1 MRIANSLIYFVI
13 LLVSLAV
20 LVYAPVFAIIRPMPQ
35 GFLQNWDFCAYALIS
50 FTFLSK
56 GWQKRRYFVGPKL
69 TKKQIAGISS
79 AALYLGLYVMASL
92 LCRRLKLGLI
102 SPHDLF
108 FLSPVGLVLLLIAC
122 RIIIKGAD
130 GPLGGA
136 VRYPVCTGLLLA
148 MSAFPLVQLAW
159 FPLLAIPGILTL
171 MAWRISYLEK
181 TNIETGSLS
190 GFHVDF
196 LPDSV
201 PAAPEVEKAEL
212 SAIDSAK
219 DSALAASESIKI
231 SEVDSAQQP
240 KPQDSVLIEVIEPA
254 DGEAIAVVQLPKY
267 RVVPLIY

>member
-20 LVYAPVFAIIRPMPQ
+20 LVYGPIFAIIRPMPQ
-35 GFLQNWDFCAYALIS
+35 GFLQNWDICAYALIS

-69 TKKQIAGISS
+69 TKKQLAGISS

-108 FLSPVGLVLLLIAC
+108 FLSPVGLVLLLVAC
-122 RIIIKGAD
+122 RMIIKGAD

-148 MSAFPLVQLAW
+148 MLAFPLVQLAW

-201 PAAPEVEKAEL
+201 PAAAPAEL
-212 SAIDSAK
+212 GADAKSAALDIASA
-219 DSALAASESIKI
+219 
-231 SEVDSAQQP
+231 
-240 KPQDSVLIEVIEPA
+240 PQVAGGNVTIEVIEPVE
-254 DGEAIAVVQLPKY
+254 GEDIAVVHEPKY
-267 RVVPLIY
+267 RVVPLIF

>member
-1 MRIANSLIYFVI
+1 MRIANSLIYFLI

-20 LVYAPVFAIIRPMPQ
+20 LVYAPIFAIIRPMPQ
-35 GFLQNWDFCAYALIS
+35 GFLQNWDICAYALIS
-50 FTFLSK
+50 FTFMSK

-108 FLSPVGLVLLLIAC
+108 FLSPVGLVLLLIGC
-122 RIIIKGAD
+122 RMIIKGAD
-130 GPLGGA
+130 GPLGGS

-148 MSAFPLVQLAW
+148 MLAFPLVQLAW

-201 PAAPEVEKAEL
+201 PAAPDVAKIEVSADDAAKA
-212 SAIDSAK
+212 SAPVADDSKK
-219 DSALAASESIKI
+219 DAVA
-231 SEVDSAQQP
+231 DGDRQP
-240 KPQDSVLIEVIEPA
+240 EPRGSVLIEVIEPA

-267 RVVPLIY
+267 RVIPLVY

>member
-1 MRIANSLIYFVI
+1 MRIANSLIYFFI

-20 LVYAPVFAIIRPMPQ
+20 LVYGPIFAIIRPMPQ
-35 GFLQNWDFCAYALIS
+35 GFLQNWDICAYALIS

-69 TKKQIAGISS
+69 TKKQLAGISS

-108 FLSPVGLVLLLIAC
+108 FLSPVGLVLLLVAC
-122 RIIIKGAD
+122 RMIIKGAD

-148 MSAFPLVQLAW
+148 MLAFPLVQLAW

-201 PAAPEVEKAEL
+201 PAAPADLGDDAKSAAL
-212 SAIDSAK
+212 AIDSAPQ
-219 DSALAASESIKI
+219 SAGGN
-231 SEVDSAQQP
+231 
-240 KPQDSVLIEVIEPA
+240 VLIEVIEPVE
-254 DGEAIAVVQLPKY
+254 GEDIAIVHEPKY
-267 RVVPLIY
+267 RVVPLIF